1 MINGEE
7 EFSTFIKIKVLL
19 KNRWRLNA
27 KSSLKRLKITVFK
40 QNQVNFDLPSWL
52 KNCC

>member
-7 EFSTFIKIKVLL
+7 EFSTFIKIKVLR

-27 KSSLKRLKITVFK
+27 KSSLKRLKITVFR
-40 QNQVNFDLPSWL
+40 QNQVNLDLASW
-52 KNCC
+52 